1 MQSNCPICN
10 KAGLPNFREMP
21 TVCPQCNTD
30 LSVFMFLNTISK
42 NDISKKNKLNNFN
55 FSFIPIF
62 FLIIAFILF
71 LENYNYKSKLLGL
84 KTENDKLVFQN
95 KFLSEVNTNFKNEFI
110 LNYKVKQGDCLSKIA
125 EYFYDDAKMYKCIE
139 IENNLIY
146 PYKLRI
152 GQIVKI
158 KILK

>member
-10 KAGLPNFREMP
+10 KAGLLNYREMP
-21 TVCPQCNTD
+21 IVCPQCNTD
-30 LSVFMFLNTISK
+30 LSVFMLLNTVSK
-42 NDISKKNKLNNFN
+42 NNNRKKNNWINLIISFISIFLLIISVLLFIENFN
-55 FSFIPIF
+55 YESN
-62 FLIIAFILF
+62 LSRLKM
-71 LENYNYKSKLLGL
+71 EN
-84 KTENDKLVFQN
+84 EKLVFQN
-95 KFLSEVNTNFKNEFI
+95 KFLSKVNTNSKNELIF
-110 LNYKVKQGDCLSKIA
+110 NYKVKQGDCLSKIA